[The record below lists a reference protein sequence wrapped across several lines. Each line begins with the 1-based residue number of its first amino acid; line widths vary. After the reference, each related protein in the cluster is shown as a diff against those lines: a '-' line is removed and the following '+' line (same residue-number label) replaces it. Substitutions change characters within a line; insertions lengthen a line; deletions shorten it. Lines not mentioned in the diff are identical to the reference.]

1 MSYQGCILLTW
12 FITVDGDLAPLTE
25 VVFDRI
31 ISCKD
36 TFFPISIL
44 SSLEE
49 SHYAWPTLRSEE
61 ICFTIKYLELLYLGD
76 LSILPTYLLSQSFI
90 YVSMES
96 WIFTIDFCL
105 FVCLLLSL
113 SVARVATGL
122 TIETLSDDSCVPVTY
137 PFHCVCRWF
146 FNLILSYFLA
156 Q

>member
-25 VVFDRI
+25 VVFDRL

-44 SSLEE
+44 SSLEG

-61 ICFTIKYLELLYLGD
+61 LCSTIKYLELLYLRD
-76 LSILPTYLLSQSFI
+76 LSILPIYLLSQSFI

-96 WIFTIDFCL
+96 WIFTIDF
-105 FVCLLLSL
+105 FFLLLSL
-113 SVARVATGL
+113 SIARVAPGL
-122 TIETLSDDSCVPVTY
+122 TTETLSDDSFVPVTY
-137 PFHCVCRWF
+137 PFHCLCM
-146 FNLILSYFLA
+146 
-156 Q
+156 

>member
-12 FITVDGDLAPLTE
+12 FITVDGDLAPLTV
-25 VVFDRI
+25 VVFDRL

-44 SSLEE
+44 SSLEG

-61 ICFTIKYLELLYLGD
+61 LCSTIKYLELLYLRD
-76 LSILPTYLLSQSFI
+76 LSILPIYLLSQSFI

-96 WIFTIDFCL
+96 WIFTIDFFFFYYFL
-105 FVCLLLSL
+105 YLLLVLLLVWPLKLFQMTPLSL
-113 SVARVATGL
+113 WPT
-122 TIETLSDDSCVPVTY
+122 
-137 PFHCVCRWF
+137 PFIVCVCRWF
-146 FNLILSYFLA
+146 FNLVLSYFLA